1 MFDAGDSERVKLENC
16 RGEDLF
22 HLILEN
28 GSCQTQHEF
37 MPLLQLPSY
46 CNYDGNEDACEA

>member
-1 MFDAGDSERVKLENC
+1 MFDVGDSERVKLDNC
-16 RGEDLF
+16 RGDDLF

-28 GSCQTQHEF
+28 GSCQTQQHEF

-46 CNYDGNEDACEA
+46 LQ